1 MNNIGI
7 IIFCIGLFLVGMCLG
22 ALASALGSKFGKK
35 LAERN
40 EK

>member
-1 MNNIGI
+1 MNTIQL
-7 IIFCIGLFLVGMCLG
+7 IIFCIVIFTVAMFLG